1 MSSQEIPA
9 PNSPRYAR
17 AMQLFGLIFA
27 LIRDSSASAG
37 AQAPT
42 VQTPQDQ
49 EAGMSPRATSNTSW
63 DNDETMDFSA
73 PPPQFAARTTAAAR
87 ASSPAA
93 ARASSPAAA
102 RASSPAAARASS
114 PPAARA
120 SSPAA
125 ARASSP
131 AAARAS
137 SPPAARASSPAA
149 ARASSYAN
157 AASASGSDSGFT
169 PVVRTTRTKPVARTV
184 KSGQILTTINA
195 VLDGRRMSEF
205 LKEMSIIRSGLRVG
219 KFKMDG
225 EYALVA
231 TSDPNIYILAWNN
244 EDGTYDTNINGEIKW
259 RRNVFSEIFVQV
271 EEAVYSAIFDENTN
285 DQTEDN
291 TSDLIIV
298 YVEENNDDSDFKEK
312 FTVCVYKRQY

>member
-1 MSSQEIPA
+1 
-9 PNSPRYAR
+9 
-17 AMQLFGLIFA
+17 
-27 LIRDSSASAG
+27 
-37 AQAPT
+37 
-42 VQTPQDQ
+42 
-49 EAGMSPRATSNTSW
+49 
-63 DNDETMDFSA
+63 
-73 PPPQFAARTTAAAR
+73 
-87 ASSPAA
+87 
-93 ARASSPAAA
+93 
-102 RASSPAAARASS
+102 
-114 PPAARA
+114 
-120 SSPAA
+120 
-125 ARASSP
+125 
-131 AAARAS
+131 
-137 SPPAARASSPAA
+137 
-149 ARASSYAN
+149 
-157 AASASGSDSGFT
+157 
-169 PVVRTTRTKPVARTV
+169 
-184 KSGQILTTINA
+184 
-195 VLDGRRMSEF
+195 MSEF